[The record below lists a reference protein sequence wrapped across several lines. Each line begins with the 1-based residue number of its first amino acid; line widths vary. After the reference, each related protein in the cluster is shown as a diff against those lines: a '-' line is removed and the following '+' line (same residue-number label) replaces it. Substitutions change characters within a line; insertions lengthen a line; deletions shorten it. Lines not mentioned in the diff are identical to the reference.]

1 MRTASGSLAFL
12 PTVVWA
18 CDRSHLHFL
27 RDRFYVAGLSPYT
40 LFKGTKSDFGVYN
53 KIIDDDCQKQ
63 FAALSQVTAE
73 QDSCTQSAATGALLY
88 V

>member
-1 MRTASGSLAFL
+1 M
-12 PTVVWA
+12 
-18 CDRSHLHFL
+18 
-27 RDRFYVAGLSPYT
+27 AGLSPYT